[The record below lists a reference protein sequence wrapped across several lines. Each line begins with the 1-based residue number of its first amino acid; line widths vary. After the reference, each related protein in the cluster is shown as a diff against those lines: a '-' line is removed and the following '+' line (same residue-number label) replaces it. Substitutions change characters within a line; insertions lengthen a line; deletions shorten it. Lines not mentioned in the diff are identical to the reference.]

1 VFPFPLFP
9 RAPLFSSQ
17 QVPIGI
23 TQWHQLTESEVV
35 PATPKLR
42 EVESLGK
49 STAPQPN
56 VMKSVNLPQ
65 KLQNV
70 NS

>member
-1 VFPFPLFP
+1 MTT
-9 RAPLFSSQ
+9 APGAPDQGTVS
-17 QVPIGI
+17 IGM

-42 EVESLGK
+42 EVECLGK
-49 STAPQPN
+49 STTPRPK
-56 VMKSVNLPQ
+56 VMESVNLPQ
-65 KLQNV
+65 ELQNV